1 MTDLWKAV
9 SFAAL
14 TLALTACQRDDM
26 EKPLVISGKVFI
38 FNYRVAQATAVI
50 TLARNG
56 ALPDE
61 SYVETSFENPAGGAP
76 HLTRSR
82 IFPFW
87 KKVTVES
94 PPMRCVA
101 KDRPYAVAIRIVD
114 ADGRE
119 LQSIETTIVSSLDQ
133 SILPSKPLV
142 VGPVYTRNPEVF
154 KADGS
159 TDYAPDL
166 SCPK

>member
-14 TLALTACQRDDM
+14 ALALTACQRDDM

-101 KDRPYAVAIRIVD
+101 KDRPYAVTIRIVD

-154 KADGS
+154 QADGS
-159 TDYAPDL
+159 TDYAPDF

>member
-14 TLALTACQRDDM
+14 ALALTACQRDDM

-101 KDRPYAVAIRIVD
+101 KDRPYAVTIRIVD

-142 VGPVYTRNPEVF
+142 VGPAYTRNPEVF

>member
-14 TLALTACQRDDM
+14 ALALTACQRDDM

-101 KDRPYAVAIRIVD
+101 KDRPYAVTIRIVD

>member
-14 TLALTACQRDDM
+14 ALALTACQRGDM

-76 HLTRSR
+76 PVTRAR
-82 IFPFW
+82 IFPIW
-87 KKVTVES
+87 KKVS
-94 PPMRCVA
+94 
-101 KDRPYAVAIRIVD
+101 
-114 ADGRE
+114 
-119 LQSIETTIVSSLDQ
+119 
-133 SILPSKPLV
+133 
-142 VGPVYTRNPEVF
+142 
-154 KADGS
+154 
-159 TDYAPDL
+159 
-166 SCPK
+166 

>member
-1 MTDLWKAV
+1 MTALCKALFLANV
-9 SFAAL
+9 I
-14 TLALTACQRDDM
+14 LALAGCQRDDVD
-26 EKPLVISGKVFI
+26 KPLVISGKVFI

-56 ALPDE
+56 TLPDE
-61 SYVETSFENPAGGAP
+61 SYVETTFENPAGGAP
-76 HLTRSR
+76 HVTREK

-94 PPMRCVA
+94 PPMRCIV

-114 ADGRE
+114 AGGRE
-119 LQSIETTIVSSLDQ
+119 LQAIDTTIISSQDQ
-133 SILPSKPLV
+133 TILPSKPLV
-142 VGPVYTRNPEVF
+142 VGPFYSKNPEVF
-154 KADGS
+154 KADGT

>member
-1 MTDLWKAV
+1 MTAPCKALLLATV
-9 SFAAL
+9 I
-14 TLALTACQRDDM
+14 LALAGCQREDVD
-26 EKPLVISGKVFI
+26 KPLVISGKVFV

-56 ALPDE
+56 PLPDE
-61 SYVETSFENPAGGAP
+61 SYVETTFENPAGGAP
-76 HLTRSR
+76 HVTRAK
-82 IFPFW
+82 IFPSW

-94 PPMRCVA
+94 PPMRCIA
-101 KDRPYAVAIRIVD
+101 ADRPYAVEIRIVD
-114 ADGRE
+114 AGGRE
-119 LQSIETTIVSSLDQ
+119 LQTIETTMISSQDQ

-142 VGPVYTRNPEVF
+142 GGPFYSKNPEVF
-154 KADGS
+154 KADGT

>member
-14 TLALTACQRDDM
+14 ALALTACQRDDM

-50 TLARNG
+50 TPARNG
-56 ALPDE
+56 AMPDE
-61 SYVETSFENPAGGAP
+61 SYVETRFENPAGGAP

-94 PPMRCVA
+94 PPMRCIA
-101 KDRPYAVAIRIVD
+101 KDRPYAVLIRIVD

-119 LQSIETTIVSSLDQ
+119 LQSIETTIFSSLDQ
-133 SILPSKPLV
+133 TILPSKPLV
-142 VGPVYTRNPEVF
+142 VGPVYTKNPEVF

>member
-1 MTDLWKAV
+1 MTVHRKTLLLAAV
-9 SFAAL
+9 I
-14 TLALTACQRDDM
+14 LALAGCQRDDI

-61 SYVETSFENPAGGAP
+61 SYVETTFENPAGGAP
-76 HLTRSR
+76 HVTRAK

-94 PPMRCVA
+94 PPMRCIA
-101 KDRPYAVAIRIVD
+101 KDRPYAVSMRIVD
-114 ADGRE
+114 ASGRE
-119 LQSIETTIVSSLDQ
+119 LQMIETTIVSSQDQ

-142 VGPVYTRNPEVF
+142 VGPVYTKNPEVF

-159 TDYAPDL
+159 ADYAQDL